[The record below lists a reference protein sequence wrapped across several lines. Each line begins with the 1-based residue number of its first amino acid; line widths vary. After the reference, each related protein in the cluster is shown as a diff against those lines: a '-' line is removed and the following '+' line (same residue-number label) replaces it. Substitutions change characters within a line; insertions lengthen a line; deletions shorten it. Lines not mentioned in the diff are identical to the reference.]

1 MNKLKLTLLVILTS
15 VFLTLHQPVK
25 AGPLVDAAEKIEE
38 IAPKV
43 WKWLKE
49 NVGPGVEKAR
59 KESIK
64 VLEKA
69 GE

>member
-1 MNKLKLTLLVILTS
+1 MNKLKLTLLVLLTGL
-15 VFLTLHQPVK
+15 FLSASPAK

-38 IAPKV
+38 VTPKV
-43 WKWLKE
+43 WRWLKE
-49 NVGPGVEKAR
+49 TVGPTAEKAR

>member
-1 MNKLKLTLLVILTS
+1 MNKLKLTLLVLLTGL
-15 VFLTLHQPVK
+15 FLTIHQPVK

-38 IAPKV
+38 VTPKV
-43 WKWLKE
+43 WRWLKE
-49 NVGPGVEKAR
+49 TVGPAAEKAR